1 MALEPSRPFEAA
13 VLAASA
19 IASSELLIERLVL
32 KGGNALQLVHRLGA
46 RASMDLDYSMEGDVD
61 DASALGIELES
72 ALSKR
77 FIAAGYEFIDFRFGP
92 KSS

>member
-1 MALEPSRPFEAA
+1 
-13 VLAASA
+13 
-19 IASSELLIERLVL
+19 
-32 KGGNALQLVHRLGA
+32 
-46 RASMDLDYSMEGDVD
+46 MDLDYSMEGDVD